1 VHSGSDKFSIYGAI
15 REALKKTG
23 AGVHLKTAGTTW
35 LEELIGLAEAGSEG
49 LQLAKEVYA
58 KAFADKEGLCEPY
71 ASVIDIDYT
80 KLPPPEEVNK
90 WSAAQYTGA
99 LRHDQS
105 NPSFNANVRQLL
117 HVGYK
122 VAAKKG
128 DRYLNML
135 KQCEASISRNVTEN
149 LFDRHVKPLFLS
161 K

>member
-1 VHSGSDKFSIYGAI
+1 
-15 REALKKTG
+15 
-23 AGVHLKTAGTTW
+23 
-35 LEELIGLAEAGSEG
+35 
-49 LQLAKEVYA
+49 
-58 KAFADKEGLCEPY
+58 
-71 ASVIDIDYT
+71 
-80 KLPPPEEVNK
+80 VNN